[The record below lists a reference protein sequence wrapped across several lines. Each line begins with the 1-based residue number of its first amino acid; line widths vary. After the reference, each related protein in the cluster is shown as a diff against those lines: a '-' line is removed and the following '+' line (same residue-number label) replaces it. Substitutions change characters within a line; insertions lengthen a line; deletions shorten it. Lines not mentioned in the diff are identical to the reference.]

1 MCTTYDGAIYGLIL
15 SLQSK
20 ETPPPVLPCE
30 RFGKKNLK
38 AFVDDET
45 GLRLARLS
53 LISVGEKI
61 RDDKLDKNDFKT
73 KVVSSIFSRAIE
85 KAKEIE
91 PELAKDSFEGTERIN
106 TLQNEGAPLMS
117 VFEAYGD
124 MAVNSFSRFLELS
137 AQTEELVRSVSEWI
151 FLVDMVCDYADDYK
165 DGTYNGFKTEGLTT
179 FSQYFD
185 AHYREFLQIARRVT
199 GRLMSALM
207 AVKDGSRTWN
217 TLYKIISHATETVIQ
232 NAILGKDV
240 EFHYFKDLFE
250 RIGTS
255 RRFKKDIKRLGIHK
269 DEKG

>member
-1 MCTTYDGAIYGLIL
+1 MPTTSVPSSPHFCFRSTESFIFFLSINKYLNYIYLIDLCCVGA
-15 SLQSK
+15 
-20 ETPPPVLPCE
+20 
-30 RFGKKNLK
+30 
-38 AFVDDET
+38 
-45 GLRLARLS
+45 
-53 LISVGEKI
+53 
-61 RDDKLDKNDFKT
+61 
-73 KVVSSIFSRAIE
+73 E
-85 KAKEIE
+85 KAVQVLIE
-91 PELAKDSFEGTERIN
+91 MEDVWNFSPCLAQWGAHPGNQCRRGSVSPISRILAGYEPLPSFEGTERIN